1 MTFTSVKCLPVGLS
15 SWVRQVRPLETLI
28 LSPIRLILFL
38 LFSHTSLTP
47 SPLCR
52 ALTRHCR
59 CRDSLREPTIVV
71 EDLKSLS
78 LQSSVELL
86 WEAGSSRCQEMPVEV
101 TWSRYLSTVQLEGKA
116 FQEEGIANAKSW
128 RQGKSVL
135 CSWNPCRVRHLTCV
149 QSMEKLCLAR
159 TSRLSEHACL
169 ECFPRTNW
177 IQGTLSFQC
186 KHTLWVFCR
195 GSCGCTVVI

>member
-71 EDLKSLS
+71 EDVKSLS

-101 TWSRYLSTVQLEGKA
+101 TWSRYLSTVQLEGK
-116 FQEEGIANAKSW
+116 GIPG
-128 RQGKSVL
+128 R
-135 CSWNPCRVRHLTCV
+135 RHSKCKV
-149 QSMEKLCLAR
+149 METGQVSAVFVEP
-159 TSRLSEHACL
+159 LSCEASNMCT
-169 ECFPRTNW
+169 EY
-177 IQGTLSFQC
+177 GEALSGQN
-186 KHTLWVFCR
+186 K
-195 GSCGCTVVI
+195 